1 MTLSEMPSNQISGR
15 TVSGRSWA
23 RSAARVL
30 AVGAAV
36 LLLALVLTRGA
47 QAIDTV
53 AREMIL
59 VDVATGTV
67 LAEKAPDE
75 RMPPSS
81 MSKLMTLYVA
91 FELLRDGKLR
101 LEDSFRVSEKAW
113 RMGGSKMYV
122 QVDTKVSVGELLK
135 GIIIQSGNDACLVLA
150 EGIAGSEEAFVEL
163 LNKRAKEIGLDHSHF
178 MNATGWPDPNHYMTA
193 RDLAILAF
201 HMLRDFP
208 DFYRVFSEKSFTYN
222 KITQGNR
229 NPLLYSYAGADG
241 LKTGH
246 TEEAGYGLTASAI
259 REGRRLILVV
269 NGLPDV
275 NARARETER
284 LLDIGFNE
292 FKNYF
297 IFKAGERVYDM
308 PVWLGTSDVVPA
320 VVPNDIVV
328 TLPKSASKSV
338 SIRVVA
344 PGPAHAP
351 VAKDSEVAKLV
362 ISAPDFG
369 PIESKLV
376 AGTSVEEVSGFGR
389 IGPAISRLFSGD

>member
-1 MTLSEMPSNQISGR
+1 MLALSAF
-15 TVSGRSWA
+15 V
-23 RSAARVL
+23 
-30 AVGAAV
+30 
-36 LLLALVLTRGA
+36 LLALMTVLLRSA
-47 QAIDTV
+47 HAVDTT

-59 VDVATGTV
+59 VDATTGTV

-101 LEDSFRVSEKAW
+101 LEDSFRVSERAW
-113 RMGGSKMYV
+113 RMGGSKMYI
-122 QVDTKVSVGELLK
+122 QVDTKVTVEELLK
-135 GIIIQSGNDACLVLA
+135 GIIIQSGNDACVALA
-150 EGIAGSEEAFVEL
+150 EGISGSEEAFVEL
-163 LNKRAKEIGLDHSHF
+163 LNKRGKEIGLTHSHF
-178 MNATGWPDPNHYMTA
+178 MNSTGWPDPNHYMTA

-201 HMLRDFP
+201 HLVRDFP
-208 DFYRVFSEKSFTYN
+208 NYYAVFSEKSYTYN

-246 TEEAGYGLTASAI
+246 TEEAGYGLTASAM
-259 REGRRLILVV
+259 RDGRRLILVV
-269 NGLPDV
+269 NGLSNV
-275 NARARETER
+275 NERARETER

-292 FKNYF
+292 YQNYF
-297 IFKAGERVYDM
+297 IFKAGEPVYDM

-320 VVPNDIVV
+320 VSPSDIVV
-328 TLPKSASKSV
+328 TLPRRASKSV

-344 PGPAHAP
+344 PGPALAP
-351 VAKDSEVAKLV
+351 VAKDAEVAKLV

-376 AGTSVEEVSGFGR
+376 AGTSVEKVSGFGR
-389 IGPAISRLFSGD
+389 IGPAIMRLFSGG